1 MCDGE
6 PLATALA
13 ARGKDF
19 TSPFGF
25 HPFAKTVRALSL
37 QAFGLIDSLH
47 NDSLS
52 LR

>member
-1 MCDGE
+1 MRYRE

-13 ARGKDF
+13 ACGKDF
-19 TSPFGF
+19 ASAFGF
-25 HPFAKTVRALSL
+25 HAFTKTVRALSL